1 MANGYTANVGWALPT
16 LPNRDDN
23 KSPTMSSSTDIL
35 IIGGG
40 WIGLAIAIE
49 LKLRG
54 AKVTVLSRNF
64 TEAAAHVAAG
74 MLAPQAEGIPDG
86 PMLDLCLRSRAMYPD
101 WTSKLT
107 AITGLDTGYWSCGI
121 LAPVYE
127 IPDRITTTSDA
138 KWLDKKEI
146 HQYQDGL
153 GADVVG
159 GWWFP
164 KDAQVDNRR
173 ALGKVLQVA
182 AQELG
187 VEVREGIEVKEIQQ
201 QQGQV
206 IGLQTN
212 RGEMRG
218 SQYILATGAWS
229 GQLLSVPVYPKKGQ
243 LFSVRVP
250 ESYQELPL
258 QRVLFGPNTYI
269 VPRRDGLIVI
279 GATAED
285 VGFTPHNTPEGM
297 QTLLGR
303 AIRLYPVLKDF
314 PIAEFWWGYRPA
326 TPDELPILGPSPWQ
340 NLTLA
345 VGHYR
350 NGILLAPATA
360 NLIADLV
367 CQQKSDPLLSH
378 FRWDRF
384 DLRS

>member
-1 MANGYTANVGWALPT
+1 
-16 LPNRDDN
+16 
-23 KSPTMSSSTDIL
+23 MSSSTDIL

-74 MLAPQAEGIPDG
+74 MLAPQAEGIPDS

-127 IPDRITTTSDA
+127 IPDDITPTSDA

-212 RGEMRG
+212 RGEMGG

-285 VGFTPHNTPEGM
+285 IGFSPHNTPEGM
-297 QTLLGR
+297 HALLKR
-303 AIRLYPVLKDF
+303 AIRLFPVLKDF
-314 PIAEFWWGYRPA
+314 PIEEFWWGYRPA
-326 TPDELPILGPSPWQ
+326 TPDELPILGPSPWP

-345 VGHYR
+345 IGHYR

-384 DLRS
+384 DLIS

>member
-1 MANGYTANVGWALPT
+1 
-16 LPNRDDN
+16 
-23 KSPTMSSSTDIL
+23 MSSSTDIL

-40 WIGLAIAIE
+40 WIGLSIAIE

-64 TEAAAHVAAG
+64 SEAAAHVAAG
-74 MLAPQAEGIPDG
+74 MLAAQAEGIRTG

-127 IPDRITTTSDA
+127 IPDNITTTSDA

-173 ALGKVLQVA
+173 ALAKVLQVA

-187 VEVREGIEVKEIQQ
+187 VEVREGIEVKKIQQ
-201 QQGQV
+201 QQGLV
-206 IGLQTN
+206 ISLQTN

-229 GQLLSVPVYPKKGQ
+229 GLLLSVPAYPKKGQ

-258 QRVLFGPNTYI
+258 QRVLFGPKTYI

-285 VGFTPHNTPEGM
+285 VGFSPNNTPEGM
-297 QTLLGR
+297 QTLLSR

-314 PIAEFWWGYRPA
+314 PVQEFWWGYRPA
-326 TPDELPILGPSPWQ
+326 TPDELPILGPSPWP

-345 VGHYR
+345 IGHYR

-384 DLRS
+384 

>member
-1 MANGYTANVGWALPT
+1 
-16 LPNRDDN
+16 
-23 KSPTMSSSTDIL
+23 MSSSTDIL

-40 WIGLAIAIE
+40 WIGLSIAIE

-74 MLAPQAEGIPDG
+74 MLAAQGEGIPPG

-127 IPDRITTTSDA
+127 IPDDITTSDG
-138 KWLDKKEI
+138 KWLDSEEI

-164 KDAQVDNRR
+164 NDAQVDNRR
-173 ALGKVLQVA
+173 ALAKVLQVA
-182 AQELG
+182 AQLLG

-201 QQGQV
+201 QQGKV
-206 IGLQTN
+206 ISLQTN
-212 RGEMRG
+212 MGEMRG
-218 SQYILATGAWS
+218 SHYILATGAWS

-243 LFSVRVP
+243 MLSVRVP
-250 ESYQELPL
+250 ESYHDARGVVRIARPECIEELPL
-258 QRVLFGPNTYI
+258 QRVLFGPNTGI

-279 GATAED
+279 GATVED

-297 QTLLGR
+297 QALLGR
-303 AIRLYPVLKDF
+303 AIRLYPAIKDF
-314 PIAEFWWGYRPA
+314 PIQEFWWGYRPA

-350 NGILLAPATA
+350 NGILLAPVTA

-378 FRWDRF
+378 FRWNRVA
-384 DLRS
+384 LRS

>member
-1 MANGYTANVGWALPT
+1 
-16 LPNRDDN
+16 
-23 KSPTMSSSTDIL
+23 MSSSTDIL

-54 AKVTVLSRNF
+54 MREVRVLSRSF

-74 MLAPQAEGIPDG
+74 MLAAQGEGIRTG

-107 AITGLDTGYWSCGI
+107 AITGEDTGYWSCGI

-127 IPDRITTTSDA
+127 IPDNITTTSDA
-138 KWLDKKEI
+138 EWLDKKEI

-173 ALGKVLQVA
+173 ALAKVLQMA

-206 IGLQTN
+206 ISLQTN
-212 RGEMRG
+212 RGELRG
-218 SQYILATGAWS
+218 SHYILATGAWS

-285 VGFTPHNTPEGM
+285 VGFSPHNTPEGM
-297 QTLLGR
+297 QALLGR
-303 AIRLYPVLKDF
+303 AIRLFPVLKYF
-314 PIAEFWWGYRPA
+314 PIQEFWWGYRPA

-360 NLIADLV
+360 NLIADFV

-378 FRWDRF
+378 FRWNRVS
-384 DLRS
+384 LRS